1 MKSICLLVQSV
12 YDSDPRVRRKA
23 EALAAAGWVVDVL
36 ALCPF
41 DGRKAYTL
49 NGVNV
54 RTCALGKQR
63 GSLVR
68 YFFEYAA
75 FFAWAFVRMPLQM
88 RRRHYAVIDVNT
100 LPDFL
105 VFAPVLARWM
115 GAAIVLDMHEITPE
129 FYRSKYGM
137 ARNSWAVRLLTYLER
152 ISFRFADKVVTI
164 NEPIQDLLI
173 ERGLRRSKSTVVMNA
188 ADEARFNHGS
198 DSSSTTGTTPTPPP
212 ADKFVMMYHGT
223 LTPIYGL
230 DIAID
235 AFAMAHKEMPE
246 AEIWI
251 LGSGTEAGA
260 LARLAEQRGLASKV
274 KLMGQVR
281 SSDIPGWLS
290 RADVGIL
297 PIRQD
302 VFLDFAFPNKLP
314 EFVIAGKPVLV
325 SRLKAIRHYFT
336 EDALAFFQP
345 NDPSDLA
352 KQMLTLY
359 RDQALR
365 ARLVVNARQEYAPIR
380 WDVMKERYLRL
391 VQALVEPVASTAA
404 SPAGTT
410 LIAREAALQ
419 APRIE

>member
-23 EALAAAGWVVDVL
+23 EALATAGYVVDVL
-36 ALCPF
+36 ALRPL
-41 DGRKAYTL
+41 DGRKTYTL

-54 RTCALGKQR
+54 RTIALGKQR
-63 GSLVR
+63 GSLGR

-75 FFAWAFVRMPLQM
+75 FFAWAFVRLPLQM

-105 VFAPVLARWM
+105 VFAPALARWM
-115 GAAIVLDMHEITPE
+115 GAKIVLDMHEITPE
-129 FYRSKYGM
+129 FYMSKYGIP
-137 ARNSWAVRLLTYLER
+137 RNSWVVRLLTYLER
-152 ISFRFADKVVTI
+152 ISFRFADEVVTI

-188 ADEARFNHGS
+188 ADEARFNRGV
-198 DSSSTTGTTPTPPP
+198 DPSSTTDTPSH
-212 ADKFVMMYHGT
+212 ADRFVMIYHGT

-230 DIAID
+230 DIAIE
-235 AFAMAHKEMPE
+235 AFAIAHKQMPE

-260 LARLAEQRGLASKV
+260 LTRLADQHGLASKV
-274 KLMGQVR
+274 RMIGQVPA
-281 SSDIPGWLS
+281 SEIPDWLS
-290 RADVGIL
+290 KADVGIL
-297 PIRQD
+297 PIRRD

-314 EFVIAGKPVLV
+314 EFVIAGRPVLV
-325 SRLKAIRHYFT
+325 SRLKTIRHYFT
-336 EDALAFFQP
+336 EDALAFFEP

-352 KQMLTLY
+352 KQMLALY
-359 RDQALR
+359 RDQRRR

-380 WDVMKERYLRL
+380 WDLMKQRYLELVDRL
-391 VQALVEPVASTAA
+391 GFGVDGAEVGRPAVALPDV
-404 SPAGTT
+404 G
-410 LIAREAALQ
+410 ARK
-419 APRIE
+419 RTSS